1 MAEQL
6 AVRGSVV
13 TDVGRR
19 RQVNEDWCGWFE
31 PDDFGERERVGSLW
45 VIADGVGAYG
55 TGEEASRAAGQAILS
70 TFRESA
76 EPDLATRLW
85 RSILAGNQAVWE
97 RRRAYVRQGQS
108 RPVMT
113 TVLAVLVQ
121 GGRALLANVGDCRA
135 YLVEDSRLTQ
145 LTQDH
150 TWVAEQV
157 ARGLLQPAEARH
169 HPRGHVITRSLG
181 QAEQV
186 EVDLFEQ
193 PLQPGDRLV
202 LCSDG
207 LTRHLEEAEICKLVE
222 DAPPET
228 AVHTMLDL
236 ANLRGGEDNITVA
249 VLSVSS
255 LASATMT
262 ALPNAGR
269 PAERADA
276 PGTIG
281 GHTGRTPLAAPAA
294 EDPPRPDAPAAA
306 PAPAAILASGAPA
319 SGSHLATLLAIA
331 QRMQASLDFSETLES
346 VMDSVVEVTGG
357 ERGFLMLWDDQSKEL
372 VYTIG
377 RNLQHGGREA
387 PEFSRNIVNQVF
399 ESGQPLRI
407 GDALADTR
415 FNQYDSVVIRGL
427 RSVLCAPLQVND
439 KRIGLVYVENRL
451 GAEVFS
457 ETDQDLLSAFAAQ
470 AAIALEN
477 ARLHQELKGQIDQI
491 ATMRANQEN
500 VLRSINSA
508 IISLDNAG
516 RILTANRMAEEIL
529 GLPADLA
536 RGRALGELLPASLHR
551 TLEALLEH
559 PASPGEGLD
568 QLELEV
574 RLPHRGRAVLTVRT
588 LPLASTENRWLGSV
602 LVIDDVT
609 QQRMMAEAREREENE
624 KERIKAVFGRYL
636 APAVVEQLMADP
648 ASVQLGGKR
657 CEVSVMFADMRGFT
671 GISERHAPEE
681 VVRILNSYLAC
692 ATEIILKN
700 GGTLDKF
707 LGDGVMAFF
716 NAPLP
721 QDGHV
726 LAAVRAA
733 TQMQERLREL
743 QGPTGDRI
751 AFGVGINTGEG
762 IVGNIGTAELMNYTI
777 IGDVVNVAA
786 RLQGEARA
794 GEVLLSGG
802 AYAQIADLLEVEEL
816 GAVHVKGRAQPV
828 PIFKVVRVFD

>member
-1 MAEQL
+1 VAEQL

-31 PDDFGERERVGSLW
+31 PDDLGERERVGSLW
-45 VIADGVGAYG
+45 VVADGVGAYG

-70 TFRESA
+70 TFRESD
-76 EPDLATRLW
+76 ETDLATRLW
-85 RSILAGNQAVWE
+85 RSILAGNRAVWE

-121 GGRALLANVGDCRA
+121 GGRAILANVGDCRA
-135 YLVEDSRLTQ
+135 YLVEHGRLTQ
-145 LTQDH
+145 LTRDH

-157 ARGLLQPAEARH
+157 ARGLIQPAEARH

-193 PLQPGDRLV
+193 PLEPGDRLV

-207 LTRHLEEAEICKLVE
+207 LTRHLEEAEICQLAA

-249 VLSVSS
+249 ILTISGQ
-255 LASATMT
+255 ASATKT
-262 ALPNAGR
+262 ATPTGGR
-269 PAERADA
+269 PVERVDA
-276 PGTIG
+276 PRAVSSGVERRHTSGT
-281 GHTGRTPLAAPAA
+281 TA
-294 EDPPRPDAPAAA
+294 EDPPRSAATAVGSVPAT
-306 PAPAAILASGAPA
+306 ILASEPPA

-357 ERGFLMLWDDQSKEL
+357 ERGFLMLWDDQSKQL
-372 VYTIG
+372 VYAVG
-377 RNLQHGGREA
+377 RNLEHGGRDA

-399 ESGQPLRI
+399 QSGQPLRI

-457 ETDQDLLSAFAAQ
+457 ETDQDLLCAFAAQ

-491 ATMRANQEN
+491 AVMRTNQDN

-508 IISLDNAG
+508 IISLDDLG

-536 RGRALGELLPASLHR
+536 RGRALRELLPASLHR
-551 TLEALLEH
+551 TLEAQIEN
-559 PASPGEGLD
+559 PTTPSEGPD

-588 LPLASTENRWLGSV
+588 LPLASTENRRIGSV

-609 QQRMMAEAREREENE
+609 QQRMMAEAREREANE

-636 APAVVEQLMADP
+636 APSVVEQLMADP
-648 ASVQLGGKR
+648 ASVQLGGTR

-681 VVRILNSYLAC
+681 VVKILNSYLAC

-721 QDGHV
+721 QEGHV

-733 TQMQERLREL
+733 TQMQARLREL

-802 AYAQIADLLEVEEL
+802 AYERIADLLEVEEL
-816 GAVHVKGRAQPV
+816 GSIHVKGRAQPV
-828 PIFKVVRVFD
+828 PIFKVVRLFD